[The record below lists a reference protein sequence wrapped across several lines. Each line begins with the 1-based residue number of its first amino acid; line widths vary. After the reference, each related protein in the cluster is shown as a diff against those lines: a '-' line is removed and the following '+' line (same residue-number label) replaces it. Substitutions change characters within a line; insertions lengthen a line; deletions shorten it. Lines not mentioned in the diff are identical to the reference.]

1 MNNDMQVLL
10 DKQAIYEVLIRYC
23 RGVDRCDEEL
33 IRSVY
38 HDDAYDDHGYWRGSG
53 SDFARFVSARLTAAN
68 LATTHSITNV
78 LIEVHGDTAQSESQV
93 MATLVRKGSPQLAD
107 VMGARYL
114 DRLSRRNGEWK
125 IDERT
130 VVLDWHKVEAWA
142 DAQAPI
148 PLDGFLRGSRFPADP
163 VYRHRQMAT
172 EQPS

>member
-1 MNNDMQVLL
+1 MNKDIQVLL
-10 DKQAIYEVLIRYC
+10 DKQAIYEVLTRYC
-23 RGVDRCDEEL
+23 RGADRCDEEL

-53 SDFARFVSARLTAAN
+53 SDFARFVSARLEVAN

-78 LIEVHGDTAQSESQV
+78 LIEVDGDAALSESQV
-93 MATLVRKGSPQLAD
+93 MATLVRKGSPKLAD

-130 VVLDWHKVEAWA
+130 VVLDWHKVEVWA
-142 DAQAPI
+142 EVQAPI
-148 PLDGFLRGSRFPADP
+148 PLEGFTRGARFPADP
-163 VYRHRQMAT
+163 VYKLMAT
-172 EQPS
+172 AQPR

>member
-1 MNNDMQVLL
+1 MNKDIQVLL

-23 RGVDRCDEEL
+23 RGADRCDEEL

-78 LIEVHGDTAQSESQV
+78 LMEVDGDSARSESQV
-93 MATLVRKGSPQLAD
+93 MATLVRKGSPRLAD

-130 VVLDWHKVEAWA
+130 VVLDWHKVEVLAEG
-142 DAQAPI
+142 QAPI
-148 PLDGFLRGSRFPADP
+148 SLEGFTRGARFPVDP
-163 VYRHRQMAT
+163 VYRLMAT
-172 EQPS
+172 AQPR